1 GNQAAQISVTLNNKT
16 STFKASSVTQIQA
29 QLDLGDDTITLD
41 ESSGLVVPPLSFDG
55 DGGDKDAVIVSGTA
69 AKDAFTITDTQV
81 LLTGAGT
88 LTYSNFES
96 LTVNTDGDTDTGT
109 MTGINPATPT
119 TVDGGTDTDGKDTD
133 SFPGNFHGDFDRQLT
148 LAGVQNRASQA
159 GKHLRAPI

>member
-88 LTYSNFES
+88 PSYSHVDS
-96 LTVNTDGDTDTGT
+96 LTVNTLGNDDTVT
-109 MTGINPATPT
+109 MTALNAATP
-119 TVDGGTDTDGKDTD
+119 
-133 SFPGNFHGDFDRQLT
+133 
-148 LAGVQNRASQA
+148 
-159 GKHLRAPI
+159 